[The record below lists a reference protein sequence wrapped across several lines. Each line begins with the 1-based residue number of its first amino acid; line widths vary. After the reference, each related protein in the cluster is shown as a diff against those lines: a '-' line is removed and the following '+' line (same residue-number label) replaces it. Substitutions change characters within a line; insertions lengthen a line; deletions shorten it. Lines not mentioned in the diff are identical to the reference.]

1 MWGVTPPISMNGHTE
16 KDLEVTSALEAE
28 LRANNVFESP
38 EEAKLRYVNDCTS
51 ACVQERQ
58 PS

>member
-1 MWGVTPPISMNGHTE
+1 MNGPTE
-16 KDLEVTSALEAE
+16 KDLEVTNALEAE

-58 PS
+58 SS

>member
-1 MWGVTPPISMNGHTE
+1 MNGPTE

-38 EEAKLRYVNDCTS
+38 EEAKLRYVIDCTS